1 MGKGGSVF
9 SVILLIFEQ
18 PVIKVNSVLS
28 LFPLF
33 FFFFN
38 DKKDYGIK
46 QTILIT
52 AKKKKQN
59 NFLWWKSS
67 NFVIGLIPGS
77 IKVKIQRPLN
87 MEKEHFK

>member
-33 FFFFN
+33 FFFN

-52 AKKKKQN
+52 AKKKKN
-59 NFLWWKSS
+59 KTTFYGGRA
-67 NFVIGLIPGS
+67 VIL
-77 IKVKIQRPLN
+77 
-87 MEKEHFK
+87 